1 MSAAHA
7 DRNLLFGVLALQMDF
22 ISRDALIAALNSWVL
37 EKSRSLGQIMVDQSV
52 LSNADRAMLE
62 AVVERHL
69 QLHEGD
75 IEKSIA
81 SLASLRD
88 FDRELQQIA
97 DVDVQA
103 SLQQF
108 SVARSG
114 EVDLG
119 STVSFSAGRTTSE
132 GNRFHI
138 LRPHAHGGLGEVH
151 VARDDELNRE
161 VALKEIKRTLDDSP
175 DRQARFIREAEITGR
190 LEHPGVVPV
199 YGMGKYADGRP
210 YYAMRFVKGE
220 SLKEAI
226 ERFHTAAHR
235 NVTVRMLGLRN
246 LLNRLIDVCNTIE
259 YAHSRGV
266 LHRDL
271 KPSNIM
277 LGKYGETLVVDW
289 GLAKALGERDTEA
302 DETELTLI
310 PSSGSGSSET
320 VAGSAIGTPAY
331 MSPEQAEGRI
341 EKISVASDVYSLG
354 ATLYTLLTGKEPFTA
369 QNVGAVLA
377 KVQNGEFVPPRDC
390 SRSVPPPLNAICL
403 KAMSLRPADRYES
416 CAALAS
422 DIEHWLADEPVSA
435 FREPWTVSSAR
446 WIKRH
451 RGLAAGSAVLLA
463 ALVVGLVVGT
473 VILGRAN
480 SRILAA
486 NAQIADEAKRAD
498 NQRALAEQREAEAT
512 KQLYV
517 SQMNLAQRAWD
528 EKNVGRAREL
538 LNSLMPEHTAGVDLR
553 GWEWHYL
560 WRLTHSEL
568 RILQFMSMCLAFTPD
583 GQFLISGSD
592 DGTLKAWNASGTR
605 EMWSV
610 QAHSDRVTRLAVST
624 DGDLIA
630 TRGRNGD
637 AKLWESTS
645 GREIRIYPSSPG
657 KGRGMTLSR
666 NGDRLVT
673 ATEDIIIWDTPTGRE
688 VLLLKGHTRQVDGL
702 AFFPDGQRLAS
713 CSDDGTARVW
723 DAKTGQELR
732 TLFRQNTQVKT
743 VAVSPDGRSV
753 ATGDFVGAIRCWD
766 GETGQELPQFAGHPH
781 KVTALAYSHDGKR
794 LASTSSDTTL
804 KLWDSETGRETQTIR
819 GHESN
824 ISDVALAPS
833 GDIIASGS
841 WDGTIRLWDAAS
853 RQEPWWH
860 SHPCGVLSVA
870 YSPDSSLLAVGG
882 YGTVTV
888 FDASTGLILWSEP
901 EFLPT
906 GNATSAGSLRFD
918 PHSQILA
925 LALYTGDLRL
935 RDARMG
941 GIIRTI
947 KAHDGQ
953 ANCVDYSPDGRVLA
967 TGGADRQ
974 VALWSAEDGHQLAT
988 LSGHTDMVMSVVF
1001 SPNGKVVASAGSEND
1016 RRLIL
1021 WDVASGREVRSFIG
1035 HEGSVLCGLFSRD
1048 GSQVFTGSRDEMI
1061 RMWDVDSGQTIRVHR
1076 GHAGSVKCLSIS
1088 PDGRR
1093 LVSCSDDQT
1102 VRVWDI
1108 GTGQEVQ
1115 TLTAEAGP
1123 LWSVD
1128 LSPDGTRLATGSL
1141 SGRVVVW
1148 DARPLTDELR
1158 DELTS
1163 PDLLARI
1170 AAEELVQSLFA
1181 SLLLQADVIE
1191 AINADTTISEAVRT
1205 KALDLARNW
1214 SVNANDLNDRSWSI
1228 VTQPG
1233 RTVDEYQLAVRYM
1246 ESACEVAPDNG
1257 YLLNTL
1263 GIAEYRVG
1271 DYENAAQTLSRSDVL
1286 NIPAYGGSI
1295 PADVAFLVMA
1305 HRQLGHADEA
1315 AQYLKQL
1322 RQLLET
1328 DEWKGD
1334 AESQAFLKE
1343 AEELAPPVTPAPA
1356 ELPQPTLP

>member
-1 MSAAHA
+1 MSAAHS

-22 ISRDALIAALNSWVL
+22 ISRDALVAALNSWVM
-37 EKSRSLGQIMVDQSV
+37 EKSRPLGQILIEQGALAEDSYSV
-52 LSNADRAMLE
+52 LE
-62 AVVERHL
+62 AVLVKHL
-69 QLHEGD
+69 QLHDDE
-75 IEKSIA
+75 IEKS
-81 SLASLRD
+81 LAAIGPIGVIHD
-88 FDRELQQIA
+88 ELQQIA

-108 SVARSG
+108 CVARSG
-114 EVDLG
+114 EVELG
-119 STVSFSAGRTTSE
+119 STVSFSAGRTTSD
-132 GNRFHI
+132 GNRFHV
-138 LRPHAHGGLGEVH
+138 LRPHAHGGLGEVY

-161 VALKEIKRTLDDSP
+161 VALKEIKRTLDCSP
-175 DRQARFIREAEITGR
+175 DMQARFIREAEITGR

-226 ERFHTAAHR
+226 EGFHKAADHSI
-235 NVTVRMLGLRN
+235 TERMLGLRN

-302 DETELTLI
+302 EETELTLI

-341 EKISVASDVYSLG
+341 EKISAASDVYSLG
-354 ATLYTLLTGKEPFTA
+354 ATLYALLTGKEPFA
-369 QNVGAVLA
+369 EQNLAAVLA
-377 KVQNGEFVPPRDC
+377 KVRKGEFVSPREC
-390 SRSVPPPLNAICL
+390 ASSVPPPLNAVCL

-422 DIEHWLADEPVSA
+422 DIEHWLADEPVTS
-435 FREPWTVSSAR
+435 FREPLAARSAR

-498 NQRALAEQREAEAT
+498 VQRALAEQREAEAT
-512 KQLYV
+512 QQLYV
-517 SQMNLAQRAWD
+517 SQMNLAQRAWN
-528 EKNVGRAREL
+528 ENNVGRAREL

-610 QAHSDRVTRLAVST
+610 QAHSDRVTRLAVSS

-645 GREIRIYPSSPG
+645 GREIRTYPSSPG

-666 NGDRLVT
+666 NGDRLAT
-673 ATEDIIIWDTPTGRE
+673 ATEDIIIWDTPT
-688 VLLLKGHTRQVDGL
+688 GHTRQVDGL

-732 TLFRQNTQVKT
+732 TLFRQSTQVKT

-781 KVTALAYSHDGKR
+781 KVTALAYSNDGKR

-824 ISDVALAPS
+824 ISDVALASS

-853 RQEPWWH
+853 RQEPW
-860 SHPCGVLSVA
+860 
-870 YSPDSSLLAVGG
+870 
-882 YGTVTV
+882 
-888 FDASTGLILWSEP
+888 
-901 EFLPT
+901 
-906 GNATSAGSLRFD
+906 
-918 PHSQILA
+918 
-925 LALYTGDLRL
+925 
-935 RDARMG
+935 
-941 GIIRTI
+941 
-947 KAHDGQ
+947 
-953 ANCVDYSPDGRVLA
+953 
-967 TGGADRQ
+967 
-974 VALWSAEDGHQLAT
+974 
-988 LSGHTDMVMSVVF
+988 
-1001 SPNGKVVASAGSEND
+1001 
-1016 RRLIL
+1016 
-1021 WDVASGREVRSFIG
+1021 
-1035 HEGSVLCGLFSRD
+1035 
-1048 GSQVFTGSRDEMI
+1048 
-1061 RMWDVDSGQTIRVHR
+1061 
-1076 GHAGSVKCLSIS
+1076 
-1088 PDGRR
+1088 
-1093 LVSCSDDQT
+1093 
-1102 VRVWDI
+1102 
-1108 GTGQEVQ
+1108 
-1115 TLTAEAGP
+1115 
-1123 LWSVD
+1123 
-1128 LSPDGTRLATGSL
+1128 
-1141 SGRVVVW
+1141 
-1148 DARPLTDELR
+1148 
-1158 DELTS
+1158 
-1163 PDLLARI
+1163 
-1170 AAEELVQSLFA
+1170 
-1181 SLLLQADVIE
+1181 
-1191 AINADTTISEAVRT
+1191 
-1205 KALDLARNW
+1205 
-1214 SVNANDLNDRSWSI
+1214 
-1228 VTQPG
+1228 
-1233 RTVDEYQLAVRYM
+1233 
-1246 ESACEVAPDNG
+1246 
-1257 YLLNTL
+1257 
-1263 GIAEYRVG
+1263 
-1271 DYENAAQTLSRSDVL
+1271 
-1286 NIPAYGGSI
+1286 
-1295 PADVAFLVMA
+1295 
-1305 HRQLGHADEA
+1305 
-1315 AQYLKQL
+1315 
-1322 RQLLET
+1322 
-1328 DEWKGD
+1328 
-1334 AESQAFLKE
+1334 
-1343 AEELAPPVTPAPA
+1343 
-1356 ELPQPTLP
+1356 